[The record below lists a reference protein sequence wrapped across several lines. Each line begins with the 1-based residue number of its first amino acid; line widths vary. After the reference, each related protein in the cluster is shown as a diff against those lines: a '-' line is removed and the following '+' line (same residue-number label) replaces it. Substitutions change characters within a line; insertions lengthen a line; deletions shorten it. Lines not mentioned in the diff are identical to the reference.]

1 MSVAIR
7 DPNQTAEAL
16 IGRDYLSYSAVNTYR
31 QCPLRFY
38 FRYVE
43 QLPEEVVSS
52 SLVFGGAIHSAAEH
66 HFNELMAGNPAPDLD
81 TLLAVYQD
89 AWRDRERDQVRFC
102 KNETIDTL
110 GSLAERVLTTF
121 QASDFA
127 IPDGQVL
134 GIEEEL
140 RGKISDETP
149 ELLARVDLIV
159 EADDELVVTDL
170 KTAKSRWSDKQVD
183 SSADQLLLYS
193 ELVKELAPGKPVKLQ
208 FAVVTKAKTPVL
220 TCHAAPIDSHR
231 VARIKKTFEQVW
243 QAIESGNFYPAPSPM
258 NCATCPFQEPC
269 RRWQG

>member
-7 DPNQTAEAL
+7 DPNQTAEAI

-38 FRYVE
+38 FRYVQ

-52 SLVFGGAIHSAAEH
+52 SLVFGGAIHAAAEY

-81 TLLAVYQD
+81 TLLAVYQE
-89 AWRDRERDQVRFC
+89 AWRDREREQIRYG

-110 GSLAERVLTTF
+110 GALAERVLTTF
-121 QASDFA
+121 QASEFA
-127 IPDGQVL
+127 RPDGRVL

-140 RGKISDETP
+140 RGRISDETP

-159 EADDELVVTDL
+159 ESDDELVVTDL
-170 KTAKSRWSDKQVD
+170 KTARSRWSDSQVD

-193 ELVKELAPGKPVKLQ
+193 ELVKHLAPDKPLRLQ
-208 FAVVTKAKTPVL
+208 FAVVTKAKTPIL
-220 TCHAAPIDSHR
+220 TCHDVATDSHR
-231 VARIKKTFEQVW
+231 VNRIKRTFERVW
-243 QAIESGNFYPAPSPM
+243 QSIEAGSFYPAPSPM
-258 NCATCPFQEPC
+258 NCSTCPFQGPC
-269 RRWQG
+269 RAWQG